1 MRKLRALFR
10 QPLLKLGGV
19 KATTQDYRDHRR
31 VPMIELLVLI
41 SVGCTAVPLSFS
53 QNVAHQ
59 PSKSEYRSTGVL
71 IANIEST
78 MTRTLDKYSVPG
90 AAIALIRE
98 GEVVWTKG
106 FGLAD
111 LSGHVPIT
119 TETEFNVGSLSKTP
133 TAWAIMQLADEGKLK
148 LDAPVD
154 TYLRRWHLPQSPFE
168 NGKVTIGRLLSHTSG
183 ISNHDYHGWDPT
195 SPLPPIED
203 SLAGKTGT
211 GIVQVVSSPGSTI
224 HYSGANYAILELVV
238 EEISGQPFSAYME
251 SHIFRPLHMLRTQYG
266 LPGDFEKSM
275 AKPYDVL
282 EKPLPIL
289 RYNELAAAGLTT
301 NLHDLAIFA
310 AAGLKARMGAQPGRG
325 LIKPETIS
333 EMQSPAP
340 NTKWAD
346 EDPYGPNPQYGYGYT
361 VRPEQFAGKTGVGHG
376 GTNNGWESLVQII
389 PSSGD
394 GIVIMTN
401 SSNGSAVIASILCD
415 WRHWAAGEHKQASCP
430 TIEVR
435 IPLLRAYRS
444 GGAAG
449 VVRQYSRLHHNES
462 SKYDFSSPELN
473 SLGYQVMKMGDIA
486 GAVEIFKLNVDQF
499 PQEWNVY
506 DSLGEAYL
514 KLGYKAEAISNYKR
528 SLELNP
534 KNDNGRDVLKSL
546 GVS

>member
-10 QPLLKLGGV
+10 QLLLKLGGV
-19 KATTQDYRDHRR
+19 AATTQDYQDHRG

-53 QNVAHQ
+53 QNAAHQ

-133 TAWAIMQLADEGKLK
+133 TAWAIMQLADEDKLE
-148 LDAPVD
+148 LDVPVD
-154 TYLRRWHLPQSPFE
+154 TYLRRWHLPQSSFE
-168 NGKVTIGRLLSHTSG
+168 NSKVTIGRLLSHTSG

-195 SPLPPIED
+195 SPSPPIED

-251 SHIFRPLHMLRTQYG
+251 SHIFRPLHMLHTQYG

-289 RYNELAAAGLTT
+289 RYNELATAGLTT
-301 NLHDLAIFA
+301 NIHDLAIFA

-415 WRHWAAGEHKQASCP
+415 WRHWAAGEHKPASCP

-449 VVRQYSRLHHNES
+449 VVRLYSRLHQNES

-473 SLGYQVMKMGDIA
+473 ALGYQVMRMGDIA
-486 GAVEIFKLNVDQF
+486 GAVEILKLNVEQF

-514 KLGYKAEAISNYKR
+514 KLGNKAEAISNYKR